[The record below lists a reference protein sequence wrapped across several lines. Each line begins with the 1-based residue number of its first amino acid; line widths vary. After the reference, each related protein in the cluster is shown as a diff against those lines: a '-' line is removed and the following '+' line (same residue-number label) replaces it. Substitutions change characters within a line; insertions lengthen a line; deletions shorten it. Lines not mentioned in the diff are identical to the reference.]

1 MKKQTIKGNTINMFG
16 KRKDREISKEIEEK
30 SKNILRFSN
39 LMEIKEFWNK
49 YRNSSRINFVFYKLN
64 IN

>member
-1 MKKQTIKGNTINMFG
+1 MFG

-49 YRNSSRINFVFYKLN
+49 YRNSSRMNFVFYKLN

>member
-49 YRNSSRINFVFYKLN
+49 YMNSSRMNFVFYKLN